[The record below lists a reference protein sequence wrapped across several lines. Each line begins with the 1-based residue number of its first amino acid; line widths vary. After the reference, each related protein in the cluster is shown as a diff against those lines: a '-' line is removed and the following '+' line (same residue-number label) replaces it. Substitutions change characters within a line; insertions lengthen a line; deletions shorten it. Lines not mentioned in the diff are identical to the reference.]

1 MQTPADCV
9 NLSIIKDFTC
19 KPWKCHRWMS
29 REFSVLPAVFS
40 SFECNWW
47 TSWLFSF
54 PFSHMICIRF
64 ICLFI
69 ASSGL
74 LYFLCF
80 ALLSFFLFLFL
91 FFWTTWYLFNFSL
104 FSKSHFVIAIVLEF
118 EIYTRLSLN
127 LQRSAF
133 ILLGLKVCSPTLFN
147 RQVFVRFQKEE
158 GITVSHISKQHSF
171 K

>member
-1 MQTPADCV
+1 
-9 NLSIIKDFTC
+9 
-19 KPWKCHRWMS
+19 MS
-29 REFSVLPAVFS
+29 DECLGSVLFLLVICF
-40 SFECNWW
+40 
-47 TSWLFSF
+47 LFLF
-54 PFSHMICIRF
+54 V
-64 ICLFI
+64 CLFI
-69 ASSGL
+69 ASPGL
-74 LYFLCF
+74 LFFVVAVAFLCF
-80 ALLSFFLFLFL
+80 HTFFFFSFFFL
-91 FFWTTWYLFNFSL
+91 FFWTAWYLFNFPL
-104 FSKSHFVIAIVLEF
+104 FSEFHFVIAIVLEF